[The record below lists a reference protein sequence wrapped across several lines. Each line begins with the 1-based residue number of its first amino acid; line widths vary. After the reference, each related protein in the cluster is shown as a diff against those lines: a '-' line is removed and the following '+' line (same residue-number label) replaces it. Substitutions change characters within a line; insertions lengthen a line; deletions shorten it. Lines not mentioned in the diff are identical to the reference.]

1 MRRIALLV
9 ASASV
14 IAAASASDDVRASF
28 RRVLT
33 SPEAT
38 ASMTIERSDPF
49 GGPPSHERGKLW
61 ILSGRG
67 LRYRS
72 LEEGGHA
79 RQEVVIDRQREV
91 FQIYSPAEQVVY
103 KTDYARAP
111 SRLRRLIA
119 EPEKFLSGELSAKAE
134 RRKVHGVSLDGYR
147 IRGGSVGDSL
157 SDVNVWTAKD
167 KHSGLPRWITISSP
181 TDTVWIEFK
190 DWTLS
195 AQAKASDLAIGA
207 PPGTKE
213 APLNPR
219 ELLEREEGG
228 DRESR

>member
-1 MRRIALLV
+1 VRRIALVV
-9 ASASV
+9 ASAFL
-14 IAAASASDDVRASF
+14 IGAASGSDEVRASF

-49 GGPPSHERGKLW
+49 GGPPTSERGKLW

-72 LEEGGHA
+72 LEKGGQA
-79 RQEVVIDRQREV
+79 RQEVVIDRQREI
-91 FQIYSPAEQVVY
+91 FQIYSPAEQVIY
-103 KTDYARAP
+103 KTDYSRAP
-111 SRLRRLIA
+111 GRLRRIIA
-119 EPEKFLSGELSAKAE
+119 EPERFLGGELTAKAE
-134 RRKVHGVSLDGYR
+134 RRRVHGVSMDGFR

-157 SDVNVWTAKD
+157 PDVNVWTAKD
-167 KHSGLPRWITISSP
+167 KRSGLPRWITISSP

-190 DWTLS
+190 DWKLH
-195 AQAKASDLAIGA
+195 AQAKTSDLAIGA
-207 PPGTKE
+207 PPGTKV

-219 ELLEREEGG
+219 ELLERESGG
-228 DRESR
+228 RESR